1 MSLVPYVI
9 ESTSRGERSYD
20 IFSRLLKERIVFLG
34 EEVTDVSASLIVA
47 QLLFLESED
56 PNKDIHLY
64 INSPGG
70 SVTAG
75 MAIYDALNYGKQVN
89 EAAKKHKKKKLMAE
103 KQKMAKAQGVSE
115 EEYADNYELRLS
127 RHKRNI
133 VKKTVITVV
142 AIAAAVTAVG
152 FYIEKR
158 SYHNYKVVQ
167 SSEQEDVV
175 STSYIEMDGDILRYS
190 PDGVSLVS
198 DKMSTLWSETYQMQN
213 PVADVNG
220 TRAVIADK
228 DGTTLEIYDK
238 SGKTGSVTTS
248 YSIIKAR
255 VSKSGLV
262 AAILD
267 GGDDTWID
275 FYSTDGS
282 LIAENQ
288 TKIDDPGYPLDI
300 AVSED
305 GVVMMVTY
313 QFVDGSDT
321 TSYVAF
327 YNFGDVGQN
336 EDDRIVSGYKYEGV
350 VVPQIQ
356 YLSNNRSIALKDNG
370 FTIYQGSQIPKEVK
384 TIETDKEIVSTFYD
398 DDMVGLVFKND
409 SKDKQYIMEVYNTA
423 DGKLKFKEDFNIPYT
438 TIKLSGGNIL
448 MYNSSQMC
456 VMNSRGVQK
465 YLGSVDG
472 TIKDF
477 FKIGMNRYL
486 LVLDSGVDVIKLS

>member
-1 MSLVPYVI
+1 MAN
-9 ESTSRGERSYD
+9 T
-20 IFSRLLKERIVFLG
+20 LKKIV
-34 EEVTDVSASLIVA
+34 
-47 QLLFLESED
+47 
-56 PNKDIHLY
+56 
-64 INSPGG
+64 
-70 SVTAG
+70 
-75 MAIYDALNYGKQVN
+75 
-89 EAAKKHKKKKLMAE
+89 KKHKKKKLMAE

-133 VKKTVITVV
+133 VKMTVITVV

-190 PDGVSLVS
+190 SDEVSLVS

-213 PVADVNG
+213 PIADVNG

-228 DGTTLEIYDK
+228 DGNTLEIYDK

-288 TKIDDPGYPLDI
+288 TKVDDPGYPLDI
-300 AVSED
+300 AISED

-356 YLSNNRSIALKDNG
+356 YLDNNRSVALKDNG
-370 FTIYQGSQIPKEVK
+370 FTLYQGSQIPKETK
-384 TIETDKEIVSTFYD
+384 TVEVDKEIVSTFLD
-398 DDMVGLVFKND
+398 NDMIGLVFKND
-409 SKDKQYIMEVYNTA
+409 SKDKQYTMEVYTT
-423 DGKLKFKEDFNIPYT
+423 DGNLKFTQDFNIPYT

-477 FKIGMNRYL
+477 FKIGWNRYL

>member
-1 MSLVPYVI
+1 MAN
-9 ESTSRGERSYD
+9 T
-20 IFSRLLKERIVFLG
+20 LKKIMR
-34 EEVTDVSASLIVA
+34 
-47 QLLFLESED
+47 
-56 PNKDIHLY
+56 KR
-64 INSPGG
+64 
-70 SVTAG
+70 
-75 MAIYDALNYGKQVN
+75 
-89 EAAKKHKKKKLMAE
+89 KKRKYAAE
-103 KQKMAKAQGVSE
+103 KAKQAKEQGRQNGK
-115 EEYADNYELRLS
+115 EYGNDYNKKRS
-127 RHKRNI
+127 RHKRNA
-133 VKKTVITVV
+133 VKRTIITAVAVV
-142 AIAAAVTAVG
+142 AAIAAVG
-152 FYIEKR
+152 FYMEKR
-158 SYHNYKVVQ
+158 SYHNYKIVQ
-167 SSEQEDVV
+167 SSEQEDVI
-175 STSYIEMDGDILRYS
+175 STSYVEMDGDILRYS

-198 DKMSTLWSETYQMQN
+198 DKMNTLWSETYQMQN
-213 PVADVNG
+213 PMADVNG

-228 DGTTLEIYDK
+228 DGTELEIYDK

-255 VSKSGLV
+255 VSKSGMV

-267 GGDDTWID
+267 GGDDTWIN

-288 TKIDDPGYPLDI
+288 TKVDDPGYPLDV
-300 AVSED
+300 AVSDD

-313 QFVDGSDT
+313 QFVEGSDT

-356 YLSNNRSIALKDNG
+356 YLDNNQSVALKDNG
-370 FTIYQGSQIPKEVK
+370 FTLYQGSQIPKEVK
-384 TIETDKEIVSTFYD
+384 TVKVDQEIVSTFFD
-398 DDMVGLVFKND
+398 NDMIGLVFKND
-409 SKDKQYIMEVYNTA
+409 SKDKQYTMEVYTI
-423 DGKLKFKEDFNIPYT
+423 DGKLKFQQDFNIPYT

-465 YLGSVDG
+465 YMGSVDG

-477 FKIGMNRYL
+477 FKIGWNRYL

>member
-1 MSLVPYVI
+1 
-9 ESTSRGERSYD
+9 
-20 IFSRLLKERIVFLG
+20 
-34 EEVTDVSASLIVA
+34 
-47 QLLFLESED
+47 
-56 PNKDIHLY
+56 
-64 INSPGG
+64 
-70 SVTAG
+70 
-75 MAIYDALNYGKQVN
+75 
-89 EAAKKHKKKKLMAE
+89 MAE

-213 PVADVNG
+213 PVADANG

-423 DGKLKFKEDFNIPYT
+423 DGKLKFKEDFNNPYT

>member
-1 MSLVPYVI
+1 M
-9 ESTSRGERSYD
+9 RKR
-20 IFSRLLKERIVFLG
+20 
-34 EEVTDVSASLIVA
+34 
-47 QLLFLESED
+47 
-56 PNKDIHLY
+56 
-64 INSPGG
+64 
-70 SVTAG
+70 
-75 MAIYDALNYGKQVN
+75 
-89 EAAKKHKKKKLMAE
+89 KKRKYAAE
-103 KQKMAKAQGVSE
+103 KAKQAKEQGRQNGK
-115 EEYADNYELRLS
+115 EYGNDYNKKRS
-127 RHKRNI
+127 RHKRNA
-133 VKKTVITVV
+133 VKRKIITAVAVV
-142 AIAAAVTAVG
+142 AAIAAVG
-152 FYIEKR
+152 FYMEKR
-158 SYHNYKVVQ
+158 SYHNYKIVQ
-167 SSEQEDVV
+167 SSEQEDVI
-175 STSYIEMDGDILRYS
+175 STSYVEMDGDILRYS

-198 DKMSTLWSETYQMQN
+198 DKMNTLWSETYQMQN
-213 PVADVNG
+213 PMADVNG

-228 DGTTLEIYDK
+228 DGTEMEIYDK

-255 VSKSGLV
+255 VSKSGMV

-267 GGDDTWID
+267 GGDDTWIN

-288 TKIDDPGYPLDI
+288 TKVDDPGYPLDV
-300 AVSED
+300 AVSDD

-313 QFVDGSDT
+313 QFVEGSDT

-356 YLSNNRSIALKDNG
+356 YLDNNQSVALKDNG
-370 FTIYQGSQIPKEVK
+370 FTLYQGSQIPKEVK
-384 TIETDKEIVSTFYD
+384 TVKVDQEIVSTFFD
-398 DDMVGLVFKND
+398 NDMIGLVFKND
-409 SKDKQYIMEVYNTA
+409 SKDKQYTMEVYTT
-423 DGKLKFKEDFNIPYT
+423 DGKLKFQQDFNIPYT

-465 YLGSVDG
+465 YMGSVDG

-477 FKIGMNRYL
+477 FKIGWNRYL

>member
-1 MSLVPYVI
+1 MAN
-9 ESTSRGERSYD
+9 T
-20 IFSRLLKERIVFLG
+20 LKKIMR
-34 EEVTDVSASLIVA
+34 
-47 QLLFLESED
+47 
-56 PNKDIHLY
+56 KR
-64 INSPGG
+64 
-70 SVTAG
+70 
-75 MAIYDALNYGKQVN
+75 
-89 EAAKKHKKKKLMAE
+89 KKRKYAAE
-103 KQKMAKAQGVSE
+103 KAKQAKEQGRQNGK
-115 EEYADNYELRLS
+115 EYGNDYNKKRS
-127 RHKRNI
+127 RHKRNA
-133 VKKTVITVV
+133 VKRTIITAVAVV
-142 AIAAAVTAVG
+142 AAIAAVG
-152 FYIEKR
+152 FYMEKR
-158 SYHNYKVVQ
+158 SYHNYKIVQ
-167 SSEQEDVV
+167 SSEQEDVI
-175 STSYIEMDGDILRYS
+175 STSYVEMDGDILRYS

-198 DKMSTLWSETYQMQN
+198 DKMNTLWSETYQMQN
-213 PVADVNG
+213 PMADVNG

-228 DGTTLEIYDK
+228 DGTELEIYDK

-255 VSKSGLV
+255 VSKSGMV

-267 GGDDTWID
+267 GGDDTWIN

-288 TKIDDPGYPLDI
+288 TKVDDPGYPLDV
-300 AVSED
+300 AVSDD

-313 QFVDGSDT
+313 QFVEGSDT

-356 YLSNNRSIALKDNG
+356 YLDNNQSVALKDNG
-370 FTIYQGSQIPKEVK
+370 FTLYQGSQIPKEVK
-384 TIETDKEIVSTFYD
+384 TVKVDQEIVSTFFD
-398 DDMVGLVFKND
+398 NDVIGLVFKND
-409 SKDKQYIMEVYNTA
+409 SKDKQYTMEVYTT
-423 DGKLKFKEDFNIPYT
+423 DGKLKFQQDFNIPYT

-465 YLGSVDG
+465 YMGSVDG

-477 FKIGMNRYL
+477 FKIGWNRYL

>member
-1 MSLVPYVI
+1 
-9 ESTSRGERSYD
+9 
-20 IFSRLLKERIVFLG
+20 
-34 EEVTDVSASLIVA
+34 
-47 QLLFLESED
+47 
-56 PNKDIHLY
+56 
-64 INSPGG
+64 
-70 SVTAG
+70 
-75 MAIYDALNYGKQVN
+75 
-89 EAAKKHKKKKLMAE
+89 MAE
-103 KQKMAKAQGVSE
+103 KQKMAKAQWVSE

-228 DGTTLEIYDK
+228 DGTTLAIYDK

-423 DGKLKFKEDFNIPYT
+423 DGQLKFKEDFNIPYT